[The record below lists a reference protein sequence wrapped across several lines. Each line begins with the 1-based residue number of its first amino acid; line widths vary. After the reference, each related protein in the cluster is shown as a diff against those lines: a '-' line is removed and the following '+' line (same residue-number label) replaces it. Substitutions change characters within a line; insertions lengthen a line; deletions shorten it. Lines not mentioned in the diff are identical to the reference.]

1 MKRKLIIIF
10 ILFAILI
17 SFPLKTMAAA
27 MDIKVYIDGSIK
39 EFNPKPIIKNGTT
52 LVPMRSFFEALGCTV
67 EWDSLNNT
75 AIGTKQ
81 GKEIRLPIGKAVGY
95 INNEPVG
102 LSLES
107 QLIDGHTFIPLRFV
121 GEALGYLVTW
131 ENGIIRIDTSV
142 DEEQY
147 ITIPDENLE
156 KAIRRHLGL
165 TDGPISKESAG
176 KIGFLGYWP
185 VSDVR
190 DLEGIQHFKGLVNL
204 KITNSNIERNI
215 EKIKELDR
223 LEILTFENC
232 NLGDLAFI
240 NELKN
245 LMVLTIRNCNLKDI
259 SFLEN
264 NAIITALNLEENLIT
279 DISPLATMKQLTR
292 VSMDN
297 NPVADITPLEE
308 LHNLGFLGLFGL
320 RWRVDDDI
328 DEILQIHREM
338 LTRAHKIIDKN
349 ITRKMSDRQK
359 ARVLHDYV
367 INNSKYDTKA
377 RENINKEYTFDTK
390 APYTPYGVIVN
401 KKGVC
406 EGYALTIHLLYN
418 LAGIECHIVVGGRA
432 GSDEITH
439 AWNIAKIDG
448 KYYHVDATWDESI
461 PDGKIRHKYF
471 LVTDKVMAKDHEWDR
486 DYYPACPGN

>member
-10 ILFAILI
+10 ILFAILV
-17 SFPLKTMAAA
+17 SFPLKTMSAAV
-27 MDIKVYIDGSIK
+27 DIKVYIDGSIK

-81 GKEIRLPIGKAVGY
+81 GKEIRLPIGKAIGY
-95 INNEPVG
+95 INDEPIE
-102 LSLES
+102 LALES

-142 DEEQY
+142 DDDEY
-147 ITIPDENLE
+147 ITIADENLE
-156 KAIRRHLGL
+156 KAVREWLSL
-165 TDGPISKESAG
+165 TDEPITKGMARRFT
-176 KIGFLGYWP
+176 FL
-185 VSDVR
+185 VVQDVK
-190 DLEGIQHFKGLVNL
+190 DMDGIQHFTGLGSL
-204 KITNSNIERNI
+204 RITDSDTIQNTD
-215 EKIKELDR
+215 KIKSLNR
-223 LEILTFENC
+223 LESLTFENC
-232 NLGDLAFI
+232 NLEDFSFI
-240 NELKN
+240 KELKE
-245 LMVLTIRNCNLKDI
+245 LKSLSMTKCNLRDI

-264 NAIITALNLEENLIT
+264 NRNITSLNLEYNFIT
-279 DISPLATMKQLTR
+279 DISPLAALENL
-292 VSMDN
+292 SILNLDI
-297 NPVADITPLEE
+297 NPVGDVLPLENLEE
-308 LHNLGFLGLFGL
+308 LRRLNIFGINL
-320 RWRVDDDI
+320 WSDEI
-328 DEILQIHREM
+328 DEVLPKYAEM
-338 LTRAHKIIDKN
+338 MKIAHKIIDNNISKN
-349 ITRKMSDRQK
+349 MSDRQK

-406 EGYALTIHLLYN
+406 EGYAYTIHLLYN
-418 LAGIECHIVVGGRA
+418 LAGIECHIVLGGRA

-461 PDGKIRHKYF
+461 PDGRIRHKYF
-471 LVTDKVMAKDHEWDR
+471 LVTDKVMSKDHEWDR
-486 DYYPACPGN
+486 DYYPECPGN